1 MVPAAILTCGKA
13 YPILIMSPIAFV
25 VSLACSL
32 LAQTASSQP
41 GDRDEDASP
50 PVPARPAALIP
61 GLEEPYI
68 DGTFGFSIQPPPGWQ
83 VVPMRKQDKNELV
96 LLRLVQILPDGR
108 FSEIS
113 VRQTSLPQRQPMNDL
128 LKQRAS
134 ELELQFSNAKIHSQ
148 QVQPIAGRPGGS
160 LTASYWRENREHL
173 RVEALVDAGRRQC
186 IRLIWVGPLEL
197 RADSEAMFA
206 RVVASF
212 QLLRDQVT
220 EQELRAALQA
230 GQGWMESLTAK
241 KLHAALLEDEL
252 LRITH
257 SGKTIGFIRVQ
268 QVAEP
273 FEKREGVR
281 VRERGW
287 TFEPDGRIRR
297 IQNSTFLSDD
307 LKYER
312 WRTSIT
318 TLVPRRSDAPQTLEV
333 VLEEGLRTDRYLLS
347 NQCYDILAP
356 AVENPSLTL
365 PKTFL
370 PRALVRMMPR
380 LVDDPAK
387 KQRLGFTYFD
397 HRKADLV
404 LRVVD
409 FHGPVDS
416 IPEGAVVTGSSR
428 VFQIDEREGL
438 ASNPSELFVD
448 DKGRTVLARVGKL
461 TLTPT
466 TAKEMEEMFLS
477 RVTAAESAMTELE
490 AQANEAMQGRFGRKP

>member
-1 MVPAAILTCGKA
+1 MPTFT
-13 YPILIMSPIAFV
+13 FV
-25 VSLACSL
+25 FSLACSL
-32 LAQTASSQP
+32 LAQPPASQP
-41 GDRDEDASP
+41 GDRADDAISTT
-50 PVPARPAALIP
+50 PARPTTLIP
-61 GLEEPYI
+61 GLAEPYI

-83 VVPMRKQDKNELV
+83 IVPLRKQDKNELV
-96 LLRLVQILPDGR
+96 LLRLLQVLPDGR

-128 LKQRAS
+128 LKQRAG
-134 ELELQFSNAKIHSQ
+134 ELELQFSNAKIHAQ

-160 LTASYWRENREHL
+160 LTATYWRENREHL
-173 RVEALVDAGRRQC
+173 RIEALIDAGRRQY
-186 IRLIWVGPLEL
+186 IRLIWVSPLEM
-197 RADSEAMFA
+197 RDEGEALFA

-230 GQGWMESLTAK
+230 GQEWLESLTAK
-241 KLHAALLEDEL
+241 KLHAALLADEL
-252 LRITH
+252 LRIQH
-257 SGKTIGFIRVQ
+257 DGKTIGFIRVQ

-297 IQNSTFLSDD
+297 IQNSMFLSDD

-318 TLVPRRSDAPQTLEV
+318 TLVPRRGDAPQTLEV

-356 AVENPSLTL
+356 AIENPSLTL
-365 PKTFL
+365 PKTYL
-370 PRALVRMMPR
+370 SRGLVRMMPR
-380 LVDDPAK
+380 LVDDLAK
-387 KQRLGFTYFD
+387 PQRLGFTFFD
-397 HRKADLV
+397 HRMADLV

-409 FHGPVDS
+409 FRGPVES
-416 IPEGAVVTGSSR
+416 IPDGAVVTGSSR

-448 DKGRTVLARVGKL
+448 ERGRTVLARVGKL

-466 TAKEMEEMFLS
+466 TEKEMEELFLT
-477 RVTAAESAMTELE
+477 RVTAAEGAMTELE

>member
-1 MVPAAILTCGKA
+1 
-13 YPILIMSPIAFV
+13 MSTLVVV
-25 VSLACSL
+25 VSLTYSV
-32 LAQTASSQP
+32 LAQSPASQP
-41 GDRDEDASP
+41 VDRAGDA
-50 PVPARPAALIP
+50 VAPARSAALIP

-68 DGTFGFSIQPPPGWQ
+68 DGTYGFSIQPPPGWQ
-83 VVPMRKQDKNELV
+83 IVPLRKQDKNDLV
-96 LLRLVQILPDGR
+96 LLRMLQILPDGR

-113 VRQTSLPQRQPMNDL
+113 VRQTSLPQRQPMNEL
-128 LKQRAS
+128 LKQRAG

-148 QVQPIAGRPGGS
+148 QAQPIAGRPGGC

-173 RVEALVDAGRRQC
+173 RIEALVDAGRRQY
-186 IRLIWVGPLEL
+186 IRLIWVSPLEM
-197 RADSEAMFA
+197 RAEGEALFA

-220 EQELRAALQA
+220 EQELQTALHA
-230 GQGWMESLTAK
+230 GQEWLEAITAK
-241 KLHAALLEDEL
+241 RLHAALLADEL
-252 LRITH
+252 LRIAH
-257 SGKTIGFIRVQ
+257 AGKTIGFIRVQ

-297 IQNSTFLSDD
+297 IQNSMFLSDD
-307 LKYER
+307 LKHER

-333 VLEEGLRTDRYLLS
+333 LLEEGLRTDRYLLS
-347 NQCYDILAP
+347 NQCYDLLAP

-365 PKTFL
+365 PKTYL
-370 PRALVRMMPR
+370 SRALVRMMPR
-380 LVDDPAK
+380 LVGDLSK
-387 KQRLGFTYFD
+387 TQRLGFTYFD

-409 FHGPVDS
+409 FRGPVDS
-416 IPEGAVVTGSSR
+416 IPDGAILSGGSR

-448 DKGRTVLARVGKL
+448 EKGRTVLARVGKL

-466 TAKEMEEMFLS
+466 TEKEMEELFLS
-477 RVTAAESAMTELE
+477 RVTSAEATMTELE